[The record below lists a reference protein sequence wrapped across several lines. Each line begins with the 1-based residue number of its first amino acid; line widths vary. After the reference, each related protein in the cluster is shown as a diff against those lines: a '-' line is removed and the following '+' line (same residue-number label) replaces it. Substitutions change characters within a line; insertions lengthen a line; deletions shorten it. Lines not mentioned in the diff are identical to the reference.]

1 MAGKITSANNQ
12 VYQDTLVIGKNKQDS
27 QISSETVQ
35 KANTAFDQ
43 SLLYQASVPVRTERE
58 IMIEML
64 IHDHHMVP
72 DVAAAYYDQMLC

>member
-1 MAGKITSANNQ
+1 MVGKVTSASDQ
-12 VYQDTLVIGKNKQDS
+12 VHQSAVIAGENKQIS
-27 QISSETVQ
+27 QISSQTVQ

-43 SLLYQASVPVRTERE
+43 KIQSQEPVSVESERE

-64 IHDHHMVP
+64 IKDHHMLP